1 MSAENLRT
9 GSVRPYETSDPRDT
23 LVREKYFSLRPKPL
37 EKWLWEAR
45 SPGSAERVFWYHWDI
60 GHQNGSWVSQ
70 VPLRIVAKECGLD
83 VATVTRAYQWL
94 KARGLLRRVDAGRDD
109 ANPFRQATAL
119 TEVFVPRDLVK
130 RLASEPNRRRGEGK
144 AAAASPARAAA
155 QTPRPAELPSASI
168 APATAAPVVSRN
180 ESRAILQKL
189 SDGERNRLYA
199 AQRDRRTEVEFDA
212 DSRLTELE
220 RAHVLHTVRLIAA
233 ARPASAPPTTSMT
246 SRPRVRLSVLQ
257 LAETR
262 ARIRKAKG
270 EGDARDVQQL
280 LREVAWSVEEGA
292 LARFEPT
299 HALAI
304 ACKKIREGAWSTP
317 FRMPVDWSWKRAL
330 PESCSAAGGN

>member
-1 MSAENLRT
+1 MSIGNHT
-9 GSVRPYETSDPRDT
+9 DPRIT

-37 EKWLWEAR
+37 EKWLWAAKA
-45 SPGSAERVFWYHWDI
+45 PGSAERVFWYHWDI

-94 KARGLLRRVDAGRDD
+94 KGRGLLRRVDGGRDD

-119 TEVFVPRDLVK
+119 TEVFVPHELVK
-130 RLASEPNRRRGEGK
+130 RLAAEPSRRRAEGT
-144 AAAASPARAAA
+144 AAATARAAPPA
-155 QTPRPAELPSASI
+155 VNAAEMPSGAGAPPTATP
-168 APATAAPVVSRN
+168 TVSRC

-189 SDGERNRLYA
+189 SDGERGRLYA
-199 AQRDRRTEVEFDA
+199 AQRDRKNELEFDA
-212 DSRLTELE
+212 DTRLTEPE
-220 RAHVLHTVRLIAA
+220 RAHVLHTVRLIAS
-233 ARPASAPPTTSMT
+233 ARPTSTPALTLRT
-246 SRPRVRLSVLQ
+246 SKPRARLSVLQ

-262 ARIRKAKG
+262 ARIQKAKG

-292 LARFEPT
+292 LAKFEPG

-317 FRMPVDWSWKRAL
+317 FRMPVDWSWRRAL
-330 PESCSAAGGN
+330 PETCSAAGEN